1 MALSKKDL
9 QTLLDRYQ
17 QRTASIKAATAE
29 SLVQESSEQKER
41 RIKRLLRPENYAEFF
56 DYYFGPGSSI
66 PLSDH
71 PSAKF
76 HVDIYRDLYHKDF
89 ITLFNL
95 IFRGGAK
102 STHGNLGYPF
112 ALKQS
117 GKARFF
123 LVVGANELRAAM
135 LLQDLQIQLEHN
147 RRIIDDFGPQKS
159 YGNWADGQF
168 VTADRCT
175 FMSLGIDQPARGL
188 RANGVR
194 LEYVSIDDIEDP
206 KRAMNTDLCQEYA
219 NKVTGDIQG
228 AFSLTSER
236 TIINN
241 NYFVSG
247 GFISELLKRKGF
259 DMQRIDTRQNNIVK
273 KDLAH
278 LYQINL
284 TDKYYTEVSA
294 DSNDWHPSWDRFS
307 REYCLRK
314 IDALANDK
322 ATLSNEYYNTPI
334 KVGKLFK
341 PQMIRWTKPLPL
353 DQYDLIV
360 DFWDF
365 SYTSKGDTKAMARI
379 GCKGSRLTLLDL
391 FCRNCDIEVAFQEC
405 FCSGK
410 AVMRRNPSY
419 LQLYDANV
427 AQQAIYEPQ
436 LADAA
441 ARYSSPMLP
450 QPTHNTTDKYI
461 KISVTLGA
469 ALLGGMLY
477 FSESIQDNPDW
488 DEASLQLFSFEKGS
502 KVHDDWPD
510 ALAEAVGNARANYTG
525 EYTGSSF
532 KPIIGTRK
540 RSRKY

>member
-17 QRTASIKAATAE
+17 QRTASIKAASADNLVHE
-29 SLVQESSEQKER
+29 SDDQRER
-41 RIKRLLRPENYAEFF
+41 RIRRLLRPENYADFF

-112 ALKQS
+112 ALKQA

-123 LVVGANELRAAM
+123 LVVGANEVRAAM
-135 LLQDLQIQLEHN
+135 LLQDLQLQLEHN
-147 RRIIDDFGPQKS
+147 RRIIEDFGPQKS

-168 VTADRCT
+168 ETSDRCT

-241 NYFVSG
+241 NYFVEG

-259 DMQRIDTRQNNIVK
+259 DMQRIDTRHNNIIRRE
-273 KDLAH
+273 LSH

-284 TDKYYTEVSA
+284 TDRYYTEVTPES
-294 DSNDWHPSWDRFS
+294 DQWHPSWDRFS
-307 REYCLRK
+307 RDYCLRK
-314 IDALANDK
+314 IDSLANDK

-341 PQMIRWTKPLPL
+341 PSMIRWIKPLPL
-353 DQYDLIV
+353 SHYDLIV

-365 SYTSKGDTKAMARI
+365 SYSAKGDTKAMARI
-379 GCKGSRLTLLDL
+379 GCKGSKLTLLDI
-391 FCRNCDIEVAFQEC
+391 FCRNCDIEVALQEC
-405 FCSGK
+405 FEGAK
-410 AVMRRNPSY
+410 EVARKNPSY
-419 LQLYDANV
+419 LSLYDANV
-427 AQQAIYEPQ
+427 AQKTIYEPI
-436 LADAA
+436 LSDAA
-441 ARYSSPMLP
+441 ARYQSSLIP
-450 QPTHNTTDKYI
+450 QPTHNSTDKYI

-469 ALLGGMLY
+469 ALIGGNLF
-477 FSESIQDNPDW
+477 FSEAIQNNPDW
-488 DEASLQLFSFEKGS
+488 NEASHQLFSFEKGS
-502 KVHDDWPD
+502 RVHDDFPD
-510 ALAEAVGNARANYTG
+510 ALSEAVGNARANYTG

-532 KPIIGTRK
+532 KPIIGTKK
-540 RSRKY
+540 RNTKY

>member
-1 MALSKKDL
+1 MALSKSDMKA
-9 QTLLDRYQ
+9 LLERYQ
-17 QRTASIKAATAE
+17 QRTAAIRKASADDLVKE
-29 SLVQESSEQKER
+29 SDDQREK
-41 RIKRLLRPENYAEFF
+41 RIKHLLLPKNYAEFF

-71 PSAKF
+71 PSAPF
-76 HVDIYRDLYHKDF
+76 HVDIYKDLYNKDF

-123 LVVGANELRAAM
+123 LVVGANEKRAAM
-135 LLQDLQIQLEHN
+135 LLQDLQLQLEHN
-147 RRIIDDFGPQKS
+147 RRIIDDFGTQKS
-159 YGNWADGQF
+159 YGDWADGQF
-168 VTADRCT
+168 ETTDRCT

-194 LEYVSIDDIEDP
+194 LEYVSIDDVEDP

-241 NYFVSG
+241 NYFVEG

-259 DMQRIDTRQNNIVK
+259 DMRRIDTRHNNIIRHQ
-273 KDLAH
+273 LAH

-284 TDKYYTEVSA
+284 TDKYYTEVS
-294 DSNDWHPSWDRFS
+294 DSSDDWHPSWDRFS
-307 REYCLRK
+307 RDYCLRK
-314 IDALANDK
+314 IDSLANDK

-341 PQMIRWTKPLPL
+341 PSMIRWVKPLPL

-360 DFWDF
+360 EFWDF
-365 SYTSKGDTKAMARI
+365 SYSAKGDTKAMARI
-379 GCKGSRLTLLDL
+379 GCKGARMTLLDI
-391 FCRNCDIEVAFQEC
+391 FCRNCDIDTALQEC
-405 FCSGK
+405 FAGGK
-410 AVMRRNPSY
+410 AVIRLNQSY
-419 LQLYDANV
+419 LTLYDANV
-427 AQQAIYEPQ
+427 AQQTIYEPV

-441 ARYSSPMLP
+441 ARFNSSLIP

-461 KISVTLGA
+461 KISTTLGA
-469 ALLGGMLY
+469 ALMGGQLF
-477 FSESIQDNPDW
+477 FSESIQNHPDW
-488 DEASLQLFSFEKGS
+488 NEASHQLFSFEKGS
-502 KVHDDWPD
+502 KVHDDFPD
-510 ALAEAVGNARANYTG
+510 ALAEAVGNARANYSG
-525 EYTGSSF
+525 EYSGASF
-532 KPIIGTRK
+532 KPIIGNRK
-540 RSRKY
+540 RNGKY